1 MTARAGRTYTLLLGI
16 GVAGLLIW
24 VATRVGTTPTWRYW
38 ASLGLIAGAGLAFAL
53 TQRTAYGAWSEV
65 TPLGFL
71 VALVVAVICVGW
83 IACFGQP
90 HGNWFRSHASSW
102 SHDLGIRGF
111 VDHMKTYVSVMAFG
125 LGALLASAPG
135 AVGGPPPA
143 PAGRAPAERPAP
155 APGPARTM
163 TTTDGDGTAP
173 TRVQER
179 ETTRV

>member
-24 VATRVGTTPTWRYW
+24 LATRVGTQTTWRYW
-38 ASLGLIAGAGLAFAL
+38 AALGLLAGAGLAFAL

-71 VALVVAVICVGW
+71 LAFVVAVICVGW

-111 VDHMKTYVSVMAFG
+111 VDHVKTYVSVMAFG
-125 LGALLASAPG
+125 FGALLASAPG
-135 AVGGPPPA
+135 ALGGRPPA

-155 APGPARTM
+155 APGPGRSVR
-163 TTTDGDGTAP
+163 TTDGDGTAP
-173 TRVQER
+173 TRVRER

>member
-24 VATRVGTTPTWRYW
+24 LATRVGTHTTWRYW
-38 ASLGLIAGAGLAFAL
+38 AALGLLAGAGLAFAL

-71 VALVVAVICVGW
+71 LALVVGVICVGW

-111 VDHMKTYVSVMAFG
+111 VDHMKIYVPVMAFG
-125 LGALLASAPG
+125 FGALLASAPG
-135 AVGGPPPA
+135 AVGAPPRA
-143 PAGRAPAERPAP
+143 PAGPAPAERPAP
-155 APGPARTM
+155 TPGPARTM

-173 TRVQER
+173 TRVRER

>member
-24 VATRVGTTPTWRYW
+24 VATRVGIHSTWRYW
-38 ASLGLIAGAGLAFAL
+38 AALGLLAGAGLAFAL

-71 VALVVAVICVGW
+71 VAFVVAVICVGW

-102 SHDLGIRGF
+102 SSDLGIRGF

-125 LGALLASAPG
+125 FGALLASAPG
-135 AVGGPPPA
+135 AVGGPPA
-143 PAGRAPAERPAP
+143 AVPAGRAPAERPAP

-163 TTTDGDGTAP
+163 TDGDGTAP
-173 TRVQER
+173 TRVHGR

>member
-24 VATRVGTTPTWRYW
+24 VATRVGTQVTWRYW
-38 ASLGLIAGAGLAFAL
+38 AALGLLAGAGLAFAL
-53 TQRTAYGAWSEV
+53 TQRTAYGAWTEV

-71 VALVVAVICVGW
+71 LAFVVAVICVGW
-83 IACFGQP
+83 IAAFGQP

-111 VDHMKTYVSVMAFG
+111 VDHMKIYVSVMAFG
-125 LGALLASAPG
+125 LGALVASAPG
-135 AVGGPPPA
+135 AIGAPPRA
-143 PAGRAPAERPAP
+143 PAGAAPAEQPAP

-163 TTTDGDGTAP
+163 TENADGDGAGTKV
-173 TRVQER
+173 RDR
-179 ETTRV
+179 ETSRV

>member
-24 VATRVGTTPTWRYW
+24 LATRVGTHTTWRYW
-38 ASLGLIAGAGLAFAL
+38 AAFGLLAGAGLCFAL
-53 TQRTAYGAWSEV
+53 TQRAAYGAWSEV

-71 VALVVAVICVGW
+71 LALVVGVICVGW

-135 AVGGPPPA
+135 AVGGPA
-143 PAGRAPAERPAP
+143 PAGPAAVERPAP
-155 APGPARTM
+155 APGRPG
-163 TTTDGDGTAP
+163 TTSGDDAGP
-173 TRVQER
+173 RVRDR